1 MVLIEV
7 NLPVAVSF
15 RMIRTHTIFVLL
27 HYLLGLR
34 LWSVLNLFNLLF
46 VFTHFTICLCLGF
59 CSIQTL
65 LKIRKTDLIISLIHS
80 IHTIQS
86 ISQNGQ
92 NDIKKEE

>member
-1 MVLIEV
+1 
-7 NLPVAVSF
+7 
-15 RMIRTHTIFVLL
+15 MIRTHTIFVLL

-34 LWSVLNLFNLLF
+34 LWSVLNFFNLLF
-46 VFTHFTICLCLGF
+46 FFAHFTICLCLSF

-65 LKIRKTDLIISLIHS
+65 LNTRKTDLIISLIHS